1 MAPSRLGTMNGDD
14 GRALVLPP
22 SVRWAGRLGL
32 AEGLVGFGTGVAM
45 IVRDLQG
52 VDTPGL
58 NGVATGIWFL
68 FFGGVVAL
76 AGWFLSQGRRWGR
89 GPVAMLQLFLV
100 LVSVFMFSSGNI
112 QAGIPTAL
120 VGIVGLGLLFNH
132 DAVDWSAQRHLR

>member
-1 MAPSRLGTMNGDD
+1 MSEDD
-14 GRALVLPP
+14 GKALVLPP
-22 SVRWAGRLGL
+22 SVRWAGWLGL
-32 AEGLVGFGTGVAM
+32 AEGLAGVVIGVVM

-52 VDTPGL
+52 VETPGL

-76 AGWFLSQGRRWGR
+76 AGLFMSQGRRWGR

-112 QAGIPTAL
+112 QAGIPTL
-120 VGIVGLGLLFNH
+120 IVGVVGLGLMFNR
-132 DAVDWSAQRHLR
+132 DAVEWSARRHLR